1 MQEKQT
7 LDINHVQNLLAPGEA
22 AITLLPLSAIKES
35 DHAFFWGAFFL
46 SIATCLF
53 GCAASLYASAYAH
66 MPFIV
71 LVAGFGLLFLI
82 FFIVFAVRGLQI
94 RKTAR
99 ARERLKRPQDI
110 VYPRI
115 TGSNSARTNVSRIHE
130 NIGRAFGDGAPRS
143 REEVIGMLSD
153 LSADEVDVGTLHQV
167 LNTLVEAGLFK
178 ETESNG
184 KKMFT
189 FQTQPAL
196 VGS

>member
-1 MQEKQT
+1 MKDTQT
-7 LDINHVQNLLAPGEA
+7 LDINHVQNLLAPAEA

-53 GCAASLYASAYAH
+53 GCAASLYASAYEH

-71 LVAGFGLLFLI
+71 LLAGFGLLFLI

-94 RKTAR
+94 RKGAR

-110 VYPRI
+110 VYPRMS
-115 TGSNSARTNVSRIHE
+115 GKSSARTNVHRIQE
-130 NIGRAFGDGAPRS
+130 NISRAFGDGTPRS
-143 REEVIGMLSD
+143 REEVIGMLSAM
-153 LSADEVDVGTLHQV
+153 SADEVDVGTLHQV

-184 KKMFT
+184 QKMFT
-189 FQTQPAL
+189 FQSEPVLAE
-196 VGS
+196 S